1 MTAVSFGMV
10 GGPVMTGFLQ
20 EATGELRLP
29 LIIASLSGLILVPV
43 GALIALAPPQS
54 PGPEPQ
60 PGPDPASELLGD
72 KPATAGAEAA
82 SK

>member
-1 MTAVSFGMV
+1 MV
-10 GGPVMTGFLQ
+10 VGPVMTGFLY
-20 EATGELRLP
+20 EATGDLRLP

-54 PGPEPQ
+54 PEPES
-60 PGPDPASELLGD
+60 DPVSGTGLDPIEALVGD